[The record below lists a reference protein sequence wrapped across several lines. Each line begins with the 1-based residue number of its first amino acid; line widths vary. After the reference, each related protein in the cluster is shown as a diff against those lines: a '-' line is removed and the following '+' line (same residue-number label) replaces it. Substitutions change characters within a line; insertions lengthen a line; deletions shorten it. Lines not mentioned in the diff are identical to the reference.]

1 MNCFLNS
8 CTSVT
13 MGTLSARHF
22 QHIPVV
28 MLVGNWER
36 LQSQPHDLS
45 ARYCWWTCVCWTKL
59 QDKLPCRETHW
70 GILLPFLQWC
80 LRCYKQRRF
89 WLVLAA
95 LGWETSLV
103 CSCIKPSL
111 FFFAGC
117 PDGKKVEFITSL
129 LDALTTDM
137 VQAINSA
144 APTGGGRWVR
154 KALELNPPRWLL
166 WMPVRWGWEGRV
178 VLWAY
183 FHSSGLLG
191 EELALHH
198 QGLLCLALVVWRA
211 HSHPS
216 SLAAVPP

>member
-103 CSCIKPSL
+103 CSCIKPPL
-111 FFFAGC
+111 FFLQAAQMGRKLNLSPAYSMLSLRTWYRLLTQQHLLGVGGESGKRLSWTHQGDCSGC
-117 PDGKKVEFITSL
+117 L
-129 LDALTTDM
+129 W
-137 VQAINSA
+137 
-144 APTGGGRWVR
+144 GGGGKGEWCS
-154 KALELNPPRWLL
+154 ELISIHLDC
-166 WMPVRWGWEGRV
+166 WER
-178 VLWAY
+178 
-183 FHSSGLLG
+183 S
-191 EELALHH
+191 
-198 QGLLCLALVVWRA
+198 
-211 HSHPS
+211 
-216 SLAAVPP
+216 